1 MERITMSL
9 EPELAQQFDSF
20 IRDHRYSNR
29 SEALRDLI
37 RERLDSDRLQT
48 SEDGYCVATLSYVYN
63 HHELELAARITS
75 AHHDH
80 HDMTLSSTH
89 IHLDHDNCLE
99 VVMLRGG
106 VSAVRDFANSVMA
119 SRGVRHGRLNMIP
132 VEINWEV
139 GAHAAEP
146 HAHSYPKT

>member
-9 EPELAQQFDSF
+9 EPELAKQFDAF
-20 IRDHRYSNR
+20 IKDHRYSNR

-37 RERLDSDRLQT
+37 RERLDAERLQT
-48 SEDGYCVATLSYVYN
+48 ADDGYCVATLSYVYN

-75 AHHDH
+75 THHSH
-80 HDMTLSSTH
+80 HDMTLSSVH

-99 VVMLRGG
+99 VVMLRGAIK
-106 VSAVRDFANSVMA
+106 AVRDFADSVMA
-119 SRGVRHGRLNMIP
+119 ARGVRHGRLNMIP
-132 VEINWEV
+132 VDINWEA
-139 GAHAAEP
+139 GSHADEP